1 MTKSD
6 PGATPEAPA
15 EILPEIPVEDGG
27 KFTRKRMR
35 RNWPFYWISRVNA
48 RYVQVLETR
57 LKPINLDMPR
67 WRVLMS
73 LHEDEH
79 LSVSEIAEFSV
90 LKLNTATKIVQRM
103 LADGLVVTRTSPVDA
118 RATEV
123 SLTPHGDR
131 MRQLAMVE
139 ADRILASSF
148 LDIPPEDIATLNTL
162 LQKVFNQLGEM

>member
-1 MTKSD
+1 MTSSD
-6 PGATPEAPA
+6 SRLTPEALDA
-15 EILPEIPVEDGG
+15 DTD
-27 KFTRKRMR
+27 KFSRKRMR
-35 RNWPFYWISRVNA
+35 RDWPFYWISRVNA
-48 RYVQVLETR
+48 RYVQVLEQR

-79 LSVSEIAEFSV
+79 LSVSQIAEFSV

-123 SLTPHGDR
+123 SLTPYGDR
-131 MRQLAMVE
+131 MRQLAMAE
-139 ADRILASSF
+139 ADSILAGSF
-148 LDIPPEDIATLNTL
+148 LDIAPNDIATLNGL
-162 LQKVFNQLGEM
+162 LQKVFNQLGEI